1 MAIRIFN
8 NTASTNAQRY
18 LGVNNQRLATSIER
32 ISSGIRINKGADDAA
47 GLAISEGL
55 RSDIR
60 ALRQATRNA
69 NDGLSLLNVTEGALN
84 EQSGILIRLREL
96 ASQAATG
103 TVGSTER
110 ATIQLEFSALRDEL
124 TRIAMTTEFNGI
136 GVIDGTLKSSKAA
149 TTASAPTKVAATT
162 AASGAVTS
170 VATANVTTTKTD
182 ALTGIVTTVV
192 SAAASGAVTSVAAT
206 NQTLVST
213 AASGAVTT
221 TNQTPVSAVAT
232 TNDIMIQI
240 GIDNSADSRI
250 NLNNSLSLDA
260 VTSSTLGVAS
270 LSVTGAAEALT
281 ALAQIE
287 NAIASVTA
295 TRGKVGA
302 VTNRLQRAVGALSIT
317 SENLQAAESS
327 IRDADIAHE
336 IAQLTRNQI
345 LVQTSTAMVG
355 QSNLIPQSVLQLLA

>member
-8 NTASTNAQRY
+8 NTASVNAQRN
-18 LGVNNQRLATSIER
+18 LDINSSRLSKSIER

-69 NDGLSLLNVTEGALN
+69 NDGMSLVNVAEGALN

-110 ATIQLEFSALRDEL
+110 ASIQLEFNALRQEL
-124 TRIAMTTEFNGI
+124 TRIANTTEFNGI
-136 GVIDGTLKSSKAA
+136 GLIDGSL
-149 TTASAPTKVAATT
+149 AS
-162 AASGAVTS
+162 S
-170 VATANVTTTKTD
+170 VA
-182 ALTGIVTTVV
+182 
-192 SAAASGAVTSVAAT
+192 STSH
-206 NQTLVST
+206 TL
-213 AASGAVTT
+213 
-221 TNQTPVSAVAT
+221 
-232 TNDIMIQI
+232 IQI
-240 GIDNSADSRI
+240 GIDNTANSRLD
-250 NLNNSLSLDA
+250 LNSTLALDA
-260 VTSSTLGVAS
+260 VTAKNLGLDI
-270 LSVTGAAEALT
+270 LSVSASAEALT
-281 ALAQIE
+281 ALASIE
-287 NAIASVTA
+287 TAIASVTA
-295 TRGKVGA
+295 SRGKVGA
-302 VTNRLQRAVGALSIT
+302 IQNRLQRSVSSLSIST
-317 SENLQAAESS
+317 ENLQAAESA

-336 IAQLTRNQI
+336 IAELTRNQI

>member
-1 MAIRIFN
+1 MAIRIYN
-8 NTASTNAQRY
+8 NTASVNAQRI
-18 LGVNNQRLATSIER
+18 LGVNNTRLAQSIER

-69 NDGLSLLNVTEGALN
+69 NDGISLINTTEGALN
-84 EQSGILIRLREL
+84 EQSSILIRLREL

-124 TRIAMTTEFNGI
+124 TRISQTTQFNGI
-136 GVIDGTLKSSKAA
+136 GLLDGNLK
-149 TTASAPTKVAATT
+149 
-162 AASGAVTS
+162 GS
-170 VATANVTTTKTD
+170 V
-182 ALTGIVTTVV
+182 
-192 SAAASGAVTSVAAT
+192 AAASHT
-206 NQTLVST
+206 
-213 AASGAVTT
+213 
-221 TNQTPVSAVAT
+221 
-232 TNDIMIQI
+232 MIQI
-240 GIDNSADSRI
+240 GIDSTANSRI
-250 NLNNSLSLDA
+250 DLNSTLDLAA
-260 VTSSTLGVAS
+260 VTATTLS
-270 LSVTGAAEALT
+270 IHNLSVTGAAQALT
-281 ALAQIE
+281 ALSTIE
-287 NAIASVTA
+287 TAIASVTA

-302 VTNRLQRAVGALSIT
+302 VQNRLQRSVSSLSIT
-317 SENLQAAESS
+317 SENLQAAESA
-327 IRDADIAHE
+327 IRDADIAEE